1 MTKEGRVLIFSMII
15 NFFVSSIKIITGFI
29 CDSKSILADGLHS
42 LSDFITDIV
51 AIFGSK
57 LSNKKANK
65 KHPDGYGRF
74 EFITDIFIGL
84 VILFLGSYT
93 IYHAFHKEPT
103 TTNIIWIIIVILTII
118 LKLINSKYLHTKGK
132 EYNSPILITSSKESH
147 DDVISSI
154 GVIIIIILSQF
165 QNILP
170 ILKYAD
176 TIGSIIIGLIILNT
190 GLHVLKENIIFLMG
204 ETQENQEV
212 EQKIKNII
220 NTYPVLSYKD
230 IELER
235 HGNYY
240 TLELEVYVNK
250 NIKVFQLLA
259 IEREIKRKIRQLN
272 YRIKFVDINLFQ
284 NETQR
289 TTKV

>member
-15 NFFVSSIKIITGFI
+15 NFFISSIKIITGFI

-51 AIFGSK
+51 ALLGSK
-57 LSNKKANK
+57 LSNKRANK

-74 EFITDIFIGL
+74 EFITDLFIGL
-84 VILFLGSYT
+84 VILFLGGFT

-103 TTNIIWIIIVILTII
+103 TTNIVWIIIVILTII

-154 GVIIIIILSQF
+154 GVIIILVLSQF
-165 QNILP
+165 QNIFP

-190 GLHVLKENIIFLMG
+190 GFQVLKENIIFLIG
-204 ETQENQEV
+204 ETEENQEV

-220 NTYPVLSYKD
+220 YTYPVLSYKD

-284 NETQR
+284 NEEQR